1 MKASRTKSCIVL
13 TRSMATTK
21 NVQGDEPCPIALE
34 RQIQTL
40 TAAVEHLIQQNHDLE
55 EQLRRKNTGHNTQQ
69 ENEESTNAERR
80 DQEGLEGSNTS
91 SRPERQDMS
100 RPSITDM
107 APPHIVAKMQAM
119 KEQMDVM
126 MNTLKG
132 RVSNELDDLVH

>member
-1 MKASRTKSCIVL
+1 
-13 TRSMATTK
+13 MATTK